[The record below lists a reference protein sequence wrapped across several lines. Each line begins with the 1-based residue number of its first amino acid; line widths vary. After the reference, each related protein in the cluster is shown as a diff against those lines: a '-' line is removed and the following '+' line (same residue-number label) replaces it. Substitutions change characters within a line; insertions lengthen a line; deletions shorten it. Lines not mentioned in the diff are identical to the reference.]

1 MKART
6 SMSANFYILYNPH
19 AGNGGSEAAAKSLVI
34 SGKYENP
41 EIVSMTDIKSYSEF
55 FADKTDASVIICGGD
70 GTLNRFINEAD
81 GVAHGDVYY
90 MASGSG
96 NDFLR
101 DLGMTEQSEPILIN
115 KYIEKLPVCEVGGK
129 KFKVLNGV
137 GYGIDGYCCM
147 MGDAMK
153 EQKVEK
159 IDYTAIAIGGL
170 LGKYKTCGG
179 TVTVDGESRTYKKIW
194 LAPAMNG
201 RYYGGGMM
209 PCPDQD
215 RLGGDGTVSCCVFH
229 DTSKLG
235 TLLIFPSL
243 FKGEHVKHE
252 KKVELRSGK
261 HITVEFD
268 SPRPLQIDGETIKGV
283 TKFSMYYEN

>member
-6 SMSANFYILYNPH
+6 SMSAKFYILYNPH
-19 AGNGGSEAAAKSLVI
+19 AGNGMSESAARKLSESVYPD
-34 SGKYENP
+34 S

-55 FADKTDASVIICGGD
+55 FADKGEASIVICGGD
-70 GTLNRFINEAD
+70 GTLNRFIND
-81 GVAHGDVYY
+81 IGDTPHGDVYY

-101 DLGMTEQSEPILIN
+101 DLGLTEQSEPILIN
-115 KYIEKLPVCEVGGK
+115 KYIEKLPVCEVNGK
-129 KFKVLNGV
+129 KYKVLNGV

-179 TVTVDGESRTYKKIW
+179 TVTVDGESISYKKIW

-215 RLGGDGTVSCCVFH
+215 RLGGEGIVSCCVFH
-229 DTSKLG
+229 DTGKLQ

-243 FKGEHVKHE
+243 FKGEHTKHK

-283 TKFSMYYEN
+283 TKFSLYYQD

>member
-1 MKART
+1 
-6 SMSANFYILYNPH
+6 MSATFYILYNPH
-19 AGNGGSEAAAKSLVI
+19 AGDGMSEVAARRLAESEAYLGSEI
-34 SGKYENP
+34 
-41 EIVSMTDIKSYSEF
+41 ISMTDIKSYSEF
-55 FADKTDASVIICGGD
+55 FADKQDASVIICGGD
-70 GTLNRFINEAD
+70 GTLNRFINDAD

-101 DLGMTEQSEPILIN
+101 DLDMTEQTEPILLN

-129 KFKVLNGV
+129 KYKVLNGV

-153 EQKVEK
+153 EQNYKK

-170 LGKYKTCGG
+170 LGKYKPCGG
-179 TVTVDGESRTYKKIW
+179 KVTVDGESRTYKKIW
-194 LAPAMNG
+194 IAPAMNG

-215 RLGGDGTVSCCVFH
+215 RLAGDGTVSCCVFH
-229 DTSKLG
+229 DTSKLR

-243 FKGEHVKHE
+243 FKGEHVKHV
-252 KKVELRSGK
+252 KNVDLRSGK
-261 HITVEFD
+261 HVTVEFD

>member
-1 MKART
+1 
-6 SMSANFYILYNPH
+6 MSAKFYILYNPH
-19 AGNGGSEAAAKSLVI
+19 AGNGMSEATARNLAQNVYPDS
-34 SGKYENP
+34 

-55 FADKTDASVIICGGD
+55 FADKAEASIVICGGD
-70 GTLNRFINEAD
+70 GTLNRFVNDIGNTP
-81 GVAHGDVYY
+81 HGDVYY

-101 DLGMTEQSEPILIN
+101 DLGLTEQTEPILIN
-115 KYIEKLPVCEVGGK
+115 KYIEKLPVCEVNGK
-129 KFKVLNGV
+129 KYKVLNGV

-147 MGDAMK
+147 LGDAMK
-153 EQKVEK
+153 AQKEEK

-179 TVTVDGESRTYKKIW
+179 TVTVDGESISYKKIW

-215 RLGGDGTVSCCVFH
+215 RLAGDGTVSCCVFH
-229 DTSKLG
+229 DTSKLQ

-243 FKGEHVKHE
+243 FKGEHTKHA
-252 KKVELRSGK
+252 KKVDLRSGK
-261 HITVEFD
+261 HVTVEFD

-283 TKFSMYYEN
+283 TKFSMYYEI

>member
-1 MKART
+1 
-6 SMSANFYILYNPH
+6 MSAKFYILYNPY
-19 AGNGGSEAAAKSLVI
+19 AGNGMSEATARNLAQNVYPDS
-34 SGKYENP
+34 

-55 FADKTDASVIICGGD
+55 FADKAAASIVICGGD
-70 GTLNRFINEAD
+70 GTLNRFVNDIGNTP
-81 GVAHGDVYY
+81 HGDVYY

-101 DLGMTEQSEPILIN
+101 DLGLTEQTEPILIN
-115 KYIEKLPVCEVGGK
+115 KYIEKLPVCEVNGK
-129 KFKVLNGV
+129 KYKVLNGV

-153 EQKVEK
+153 EQNIEK

-170 LGKYKTCGG
+170 LGKYKPCGG
-179 TVTVDGESRTYKKIW
+179 RVTVDGESISYKKIW

-215 RLGGDGTVSCCVFH
+215 RLAGDGTVSCCVFH
-229 DTSKLG
+229 DTSKLQ

-243 FKGEHVKHE
+243 FKGEHTKHA
-252 KKVELRSGK
+252 KKVDLRSGK

-283 TKFSMYYEN
+283 TKFSMYYEI

>member
-1 MKART
+1 MNAQ
-6 SMSANFYILYNPH
+6 FCILYNPH
-19 AGNGGSEAAAKSLVI
+19 AGNGMSEETARKLSE
-34 SGKYENP
+34 KYQDS
-41 EIVSMTDIKSYSEF
+41 EIVAMTDIKSYSDF
-55 FADKTDASVIICGGD
+55 LADKSEASLIICGGD
-70 GTLNRFINEAD
+70 GTLNRFINEVGD
-81 GVAHGDVYY
+81 TPHGDVYY

-101 DLGMTEQSEPILIN
+101 DLDMTEQSEPLLIN
-115 KYIEKLPVCEVGGK
+115 KYIEHLPVCEVCGK
-129 KFKVLNGV
+129 KYKVLNGV

-147 MGDAMK
+147 MGDEMK
-153 EQKVEK
+153 AQRIEK

-179 TVTVDGESRTYKKIW
+179 TVTVDGESRRYKKIW
-194 LAPAMNG
+194 LSPAMNG

-209 PCPDQD
+209 PCPEQD
-215 RLGGDGTVSCCVFH
+215 RLCGDGTVSCCVFH
-229 DTSKLG
+229 DTGKLG

-243 FKGEHVKHE
+243 FKGEHVKHA

-268 SPRPLQIDGETIKGV
+268 SPRPLQIDGETIRGV
-283 TKFSMYYEN
+283 TKFSLYYDN

>member
-1 MKART
+1 MNAQ
-6 SMSANFYILYNPH
+6 FCILYNPH
-19 AGNGGSEAAAKSLVI
+19 AGNGMSEETARKLSE
-34 SGKYENP
+34 KYQDS
-41 EIVSMTDIKSYSEF
+41 EIVAMTDIKSYSDF
-55 FADKTDASVIICGGD
+55 LADKSEASLIICGGD
-70 GTLNRFINEAD
+70 GTLNRFINEVGD
-81 GVAHGDVYY
+81 TPHGDVYY

-101 DLGMTEQSEPILIN
+101 DLDMTEQSEPLLIN
-115 KYIEKLPVCEVGGK
+115 KYIEHLPVCEVSGK
-129 KFKVLNGV
+129 KYKVLNGV

-147 MGDAMK
+147 MGDEMK
-153 EQKVEK
+153 AQRIEK

-179 TVTVDGESRTYKKIW
+179 TVTVDGESRRYKKIW
-194 LAPAMNG
+194 LSPAMNG

-209 PCPDQD
+209 PCPEQD
-215 RLGGDGTVSCCVFH
+215 RLCGDGTVSCCVFH
-229 DTSKLG
+229 DTGKLG

-243 FKGEHVKHE
+243 FKGEHVKHA

-268 SPRPLQIDGETIKGV
+268 SPRPLQIDGETIRGV
-283 TKFSMYYEN
+283 TKFSLYYDN